1 MRFDPARCPECGDLP
16 KGTCDVI
23 PAIALLYFDDDDDA
37 AEFAGESEVLWD
49 GQETPTN
56 ADGLIDVI
64 CPNGH
69 VWQAE
74 LEG

>member
-1 MRFDPARCPECGDLP
+1 
-16 KGTCDVI
+16 VI